1 MILLNRNR
9 FIFLKMFFFL
19 VRKYFLSFFSKRVIG
34 LYKKLNN
41 EFDKNFCIKF
51 RLNRL
56 KKKYFCI
63 EFFNMFIKN

>member
-9 FIFLKMFFFL
+9 FIFLKIFFL

-51 RLNRL
+51 RLN
-56 KKKYFCI
+56 
-63 EFFNMFIKN
+63 

>member
-9 FIFLKMFFFL
+9 FIFLKIFFFL

-51 RLNRL
+51 RLN
-56 KKKYFCI
+56 
-63 EFFNMFIKN
+63 